1 MRAGLKKLLLLAI
14 FAGIGYEAYMYFFH
28 EEPVTYGLTTSAI
41 TRGDILSTVTATG
54 ELNAISVIAIG
65 TQVSGTVQELYV
77 DFNTHVKAGQL
88 IALIDPSVLQL
99 TLRESEA
106 SLAVNQAA
114 VNSAQASLAD
124 AERKLARNR
133 ELFARKLIARS
144 EVDTSETDVSMKR
157 ASLQEARS
165 RVVQAKAAVERARTN
180 LNYTR
185 ITSPVN
191 GVVIDK
197 QVEAGQTV
205 AASYQTPTL
214 FKVAEDLTRMKIE
227 TKVDE
232 ADIGTVKE
240 GQDVTFRVDAFPD
253 EVFSGKVVQVR
264 IAPTT
269 SDNVVTY
276 TVIIH
281 VDNPELKLKPGMTAN
296 VSIETAKA
304 ANVLR
309 IPVAAL
315 RFTPPEGLLETISF
329 DRDILTQK
337 KTLDS
342 GTLWP
347 VRDGIMM
354 RPVQVEI
361 GITDSRFVELVR
373 EKTPANFSGRRP
385 RPESGTAG
393 SSRTDTARPSGTPR
407 QILSEGTELVINA
420 QAGVKTGKTTQGG
433 LFGTPGGGRGG
444 RGGPGGGGPR

>member
-1 MRAGLKKLLLLAI
+1 MIAGLKKLLLLAI
-14 FAGIGYEAYMYFFH
+14 FAGIGYGTYIYFIY
-28 EEPVTYGLTTSAI
+28 EEPVTYGLTTSPI

-54 ELNAISVIAIG
+54 ELNAISVVEIG
-65 TQVSGTVQELYV
+65 TQVSGRVQEIYV
-77 DFNTHVKAGQL
+77 DFNSQVKAGQL
-88 IALIDPSVLQL
+88 IALIDPSVSQL

-106 SLAVNQAA
+106 SLAVYQAS

-165 RVVQAKAAVERARTN
+165 RVVQGKAALERARTN

-197 QVEAGQTV
+197 KVEAGQTV

-253 EVFSGKVVQVR
+253 EVFAGKVVQVR
-264 IAPTT
+264 IAPNT

-342 GTLWP
+342 GILWP
-347 VRDGIMM
+347 EHDGIMM
-354 RPVQVEI
+354 RPVRVEI
-361 GITDSRFVELVR
+361 GVTDSRYVELVS
-373 EKTPANFSGRRP
+373 EKVEARQTRPDRPARADRAD
-385 RPESGTAG
+385 RPEK
-393 SSRTDTARPSGTPR
+393 SGTPR
-407 QILSEGTELVINA
+407 QVLREGTNLVINA
-420 QAGVKTGKTTQGG
+420 QAGVKTGTTTQGG
-433 LFGTPGGGRGG
+433 LFGAPRGG
-444 RGGPGGGGPR
+444 RGGGGGPR